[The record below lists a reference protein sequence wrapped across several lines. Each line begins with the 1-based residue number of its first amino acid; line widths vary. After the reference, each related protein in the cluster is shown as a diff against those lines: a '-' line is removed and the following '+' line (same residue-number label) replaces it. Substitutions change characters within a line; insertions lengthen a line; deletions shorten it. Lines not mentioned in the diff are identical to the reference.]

1 MLDTWKKTKTIKE
14 KPRMLRIE
22 DKVLYHVLL
31 SIAFIS
37 ASFVIWIAIF
47 ISIRGMMPFLTDNGG
62 LGRVALW
69 QFLTDTVWLRGQT
82 FVSTAYGAGFLV
94 LNTLYVVF
102 LSLLIS
108 FPVGVFTALFIAKI
122 APRKLA
128 YIMRTAVEM
137 MASIPSIVY
146 GLVGAGVIV
155 PMIYSSARVFGT
167 HSSGGNS
174 TLAVVIVLAFMSIPT
189 MTAVSEVSIRS
200 VDKNLEQA
208 SLALGA
214 SNIQTQFKVVLIAA
228 KSGIFAGAILAVG
241 RALGEATAVSLVA
254 GNSRSGPN
262 FGLFDITSTITSTM
276 LQGLKETSGIDY
288 DIRFSLGV
296 LLMIVIVVTNI
307 VLNVVKRKVGKL
319 NGE

>member
-1 MLDTWKKTKTIKE
+1 MLDVWKKTQRNNE
-14 KPRMLRIE
+14 RPRMLGRN
-22 DKVLYHVLL
+22 DKILYKLL
-31 SIAFIS
+31 LLITIIS
-37 ASFVIWIAIF
+37 ASFVILIAVF
-47 ISIRGMMPFLTDNGG
+47 ITLRGILPFITDNSG
-62 LGRVALW
+62 LGSVDLW
-69 QFLTDTVWLRGQT
+69 NFFTDTVWLRGQT
-82 FVSTAYGAGFLV
+82 FVSTAYGAGFLI
-94 LNTLYVVF
+94 LNTLYIVF

-108 FPVGVFTALFIAKI
+108 FPISVFTAVFIAKI
-122 APRKLA
+122 APEKLA
-128 YIMRTAVEM
+128 YLMRTAVEM

-146 GLVGAGVIV
+146 GLVGAGVVLPI
-155 PMIYSSARVFGT
+155 IYNTARSLGT

-189 MTAVSEVSIRS
+189 ITAVSEVSIRN
-200 VDKNLEQA
+200 VDENLEKA

-228 KSGIFAGAILAVG
+228 KSGIFAGVILAVG

-276 LQGLKETSGIDY
+276 LQGLKETQGIDY

-296 LLMIVIVVTNI
+296 LLMVVIVITN
-307 VLNVVKRKVGKL
+307 VLLNLVKRKVGKL
-319 NGE
+319 HG